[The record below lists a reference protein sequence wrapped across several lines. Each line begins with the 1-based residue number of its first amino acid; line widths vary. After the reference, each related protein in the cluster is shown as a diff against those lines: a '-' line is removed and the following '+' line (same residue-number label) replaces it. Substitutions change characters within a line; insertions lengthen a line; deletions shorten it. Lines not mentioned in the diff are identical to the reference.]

1 MTKRFAT
8 LFIFILFCFRIL
20 LSASTCPVK
29 TKYLNNLPQYVQY
42 HKTPE
47 CFCIAENNKTATICV
62 STEDFAGVKRAA
74 EDLCNDIERVTGT
87 KAKIAITEKP
97 DSGAIIIGTIGK
109 SKLIDKLIKNKKLDI
124 SDIKGKWESFVIQ
137 TTDGN
142 LIIAGSDKRGTIYAI
157 YDISEKIGVS
167 PWYWWADVP
176 ARKSDK
182 LYVKQGRY
190 MQPSPKVKYR
200 GIFINDEWPSFGGWA
215 KARFGG
221 INSKMYIHLFE
232 LLLRLKANFFW
243 PAMWDSAFNEDDTL
257 SPQMADMYGIIM
269 GTSHHE
275 PMMRAHKEY
284 VRRKSIIG
292 PWDYN
297 INQNNIDNFFKEG
310 IERNK
315 TYENI
320 ITIGMRGDGD
330 VAMGTGDDASNIKTL
345 SKVINNQREIIKD
358 IYKTDASNV
367 PQLWAIFTEVQ
378 RYYDKGFN
386 VPDDVL
392 LLFCDNNWGYIR
404 RTGPA
409 NELNRKGGM
418 GLYYHIDM
426 NGGPWNDRWVNTT
439 TIPKLR
445 EQLGLAYNTGIDDLW
460 IINVGDLKPKEIPI
474 DFIMRYAWNPDAIT
488 ADDTENYTKAW
499 AAQNFGDT
507 LADDIAYI
515 VSRYPKYNLWRKAE
529 VQRPGIF
536 SAVNHHETERVDS
549 LWEELKVKAENI
561 RRQIPKEYDDAYFQ
575 LVYYPAVASA
585 GVAQMFNAVTMNNL
599 YAKQQRQ
606 LANRY
611 AEKARI
617 LFEKDSC
624 LTRYYNDTLADGKW
638 KNMMSDKHIGYTH
651 WYMPE
656 RDSLPQLLT
665 VTSLNAPAM
674 GINIEGSIKAAAK
687 DTLPTFD
694 VLLDQ
699 SYYIDIFN
707 RGIGCLKYH
716 ARTNKPWVKLSKED
730 GSVYTEERIYAS
742 IDWNKLGNG
751 QHTATITVSTD
762 DSLSEITVNAV
773 KEDFPV
779 TDKTFYGNFSG
790 NEFSIP
796 AYMYTTN
803 IKGRNNSWK
812 FIPDLGRGKGCMAA
826 TDVTAEPTDTADSP
840 KLEYTILL
848 PDSQDV
854 TICIGILPTQDIC
867 PERGLRLAL
876 CLDDNPPITLDARQ
890 GLVDI
895 FDEYTPKNLAMSKNL
910 KPLPKMATDIKLT
923 GYGEPMRNEVFDNIR
938 WLTTHLNKEKG
949 GLHKLNIYMVD
960 PEIVIERIVINPD
973 NRYPSYFGAP
983 AKAITQQ

>member
-330 VAMGTGDDASNIKTL
+330 VAMCTGDDASNIKTL

-773 KEDFPV
+773 KEDIPA

-938 WLTTHLNKEKG
+938 WLTTHLNNEKG

>member
-773 KEDFPV
+773 KEDIPA

-938 WLTTHLNKEKG
+938 WLTTHLNNEKG

>member
-269 GTSHHE
+269 ETSHHE

-330 VAMGTGDDASNIKTL
+330 VAMCTGDDASNIKTL

-773 KEDFPV
+773 KEDIPA

-938 WLTTHLNKEKG
+938 WLTTHLNNEKG